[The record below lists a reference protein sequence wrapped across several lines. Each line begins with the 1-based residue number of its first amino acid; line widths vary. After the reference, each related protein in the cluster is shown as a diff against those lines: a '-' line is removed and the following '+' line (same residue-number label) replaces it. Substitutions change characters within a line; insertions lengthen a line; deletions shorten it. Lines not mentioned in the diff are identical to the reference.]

1 MANTTHFNLPLA
13 VGNELYNPL
22 TIDNPAKTI
31 CDTQMYNNQQNAT
44 CTATHTKSGTVHAL
58 VRSIADIPLFR
69 FEATNDYNSGDTF
82 TVDGNTVTA
91 RLPDGTGL
99 PNLAFRTNS
108 SILCILTGTQLTVI
122 TNASTVNLADYM
134 KTADYVGAQAT
145 GKGKLCENA
154 DNANLFA
161 GQPRSTFASA
171 SSVSGIIQDVSAI
184 RVLSALPGTP
194 DPKTLYFIKE

>member
-13 VGNELYNPL
+13 VGTDLYNPL

-31 CDTQMYNNQQNAT
+31 CDNQMYQNQQNAT

-58 VRSIADIPLFR
+58 VRSIADLPLFR
-69 FEATNDYNSGDTF
+69 FEATNDYISGDTF
-82 TVDGNTVTA
+82 TVDGTTVTA

-134 KTADYVGAQAT
+134 KTSVYVGAQAT
-145 GKGKLCENA
+145 GKVRSSENA
-154 DNANLFA
+154 DNANMFA
-161 GQPRSTFASA
+161 GKPLSQFASA
-171 SSVSGIIQDVSAI
+171 SDLSPIIQDVKAI
-184 RVLSALPGTP
+184 RVLSSLPGTP
-194 DPKTLYFIKE
+194 DPNTLYFIKE